1 MVGVKGPTAS
11 SGWTGQGEESH
22 YRMNYLFV
30 NNERVDRLI
39 LFSLGNFTPG
49 IRLVES
55 EIRTYWCVTKETL
68 NSRM

>member
-1 MVGVKGPTAS
+1 
-11 SGWTGQGEESH
+11 
-22 YRMNYLFV
+22 MNYLFV